1 MNKSLKC
8 ILGLLLLATLVI
20 PFNVTASPDLYY
32 IVVEVTATTDMP
44 AGTPVVIKVGDI
56 LPQLTGSYSWDNI
69 YVIHGNDVV
78 PAQLDKIGESV
89 NDYEIVFEL
98 VTDIPA
104 GDSDTYK
111 ILVARE
117 GESLPPPAE
126 KVCTVTIES
135 PYQGIEDLGPA
146 LILSNDLISVVV
158 LNESDWIAGTIFSA
172 YIKASGYDV
181 VKQGREGV
189 DNAGWRWSRYC
200 AEGDPGWAEKNPDFN
215 VLYISEGPVRSVIVI
230 KSTEPH
236 GSVDGAYAVKKYAVY
251 KGQPYAELELTVTGP
266 GYTPGTKI
274 PVKASFVDMGDQGI
288 EHDTIYVPGTGE
300 LSRMEGKGLRLE
312 NFTEYW
318 FAVYKKA
325 EGKGFGV
332 IFYPADKLL
341 TFDWGSPGAELA
353 LHFEDGIPVP
363 FYRVMVLFDST
374 ITSDPLT
381 LMSNIYRVYVNKP
394 TIKVVGEEKARL
406 VPVDIIA
413 AYESILKE
421 KEETISQLNNQI
433 TTLNG
438 QISSLESQV
447 STLQG
452 QLDQANAQISSLQDQ
467 VSSLQ
472 SEIDSLKSQ
481 LGTAQSMQ
489 YVMLIVGLIIGLVIG
504 FIVAKKKK

>member
-1 MNKSLKC
+1 MNKPLKC
-8 ILGLLLLATLVI
+8 ILGLLLLATLLV

-69 YVIHGNDVV
+69 YVVHGNDVV

-98 VTDIPA
+98 VAGIPA
-104 GDSDTYK
+104 GGSDTYK

-135 PYQGIEDLGPA
+135 PYQGVEELGPA
-146 LILSNDLISVVV
+146 LILSNDLISAII

-189 DNAGWRWSRYC
+189 DNVGWRWSRYC

-215 VLYISEGPVRSVIVI
+215 VLYISEGPVRAVVVL

-251 KGQPYAELELTVTGP
+251 KGQSYIELELTVTGP

-288 EHDTIYVPGTGE
+288 EHDTVYVPGTGE

-332 IFYPADKLL
+332 IFYPAEKLL
-341 TFDWGSPGAELA
+341 TFDWGSPGAELV

-363 FYRVMVLFDST
+363 FYRVLVLFDST
-374 ITSDPLT
+374 ITDDFLA
-381 LMSNIYRVYVNKP
+381 LMSNIYRICINKP
-394 TIKVVGEEKARL
+394 TIKVVGEEKAGL
-406 VPVDIIA
+406 VPANIIT
-413 AYESILKE
+413 AYESAIKE
-421 KEETISQLNNQI
+421 KEETISSLNE
-433 TTLNG
+433 
-438 QISSLESQV
+438 QISSLEAQI

-467 VSSLQ
+467 ISSLQ

-489 YVMLIVGLIIGLVIG
+489 YVMLIVGLIIGLIIG